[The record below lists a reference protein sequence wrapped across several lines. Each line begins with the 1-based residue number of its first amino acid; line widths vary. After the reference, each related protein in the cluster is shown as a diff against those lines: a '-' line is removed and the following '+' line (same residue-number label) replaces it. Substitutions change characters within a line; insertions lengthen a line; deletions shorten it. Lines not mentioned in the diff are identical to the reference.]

1 MAAVSELMPR
11 AERLASLRERA
22 REMEEALKEEGF
34 EEEGPH
40 AVFVRWQRQSME
52 ELGSLLLDA
61 EETFGKRVE
70 AVCSRLEESK
80 AVGDIELGR
89 LRIMFAGGDKAIALG
104 RQAAET
110 AIAAGQRADQEFER
124 SVSQIA
130 TDLSSRL
137 VESSQQWLVLRQT
150 SRNRRD
156 AWILAVIV
164 SIVAVGVFVGGYV
177 ARAYQDD
184 VALSGFYEM
193 QARIADCQRDPVRVK
208 DAHVDGIRPA
218 CWLDQVLAKRG
229 GG

>member
-1 MAAVSELMPR
+1 MKLDQEVGAADHDLDWHIKEVQGAAQDWGVQADAMEGRFVSAL
-11 AERLASLRERA
+11 LAAIAASGQMNKATIEQVHRVVA
-22 REMEEALKEEGF
+22 
-34 EEEGPH
+34 
-40 AVFVRWQRQSME
+40 
-52 ELGSLLLDA
+52 DA
-61 EETFGKRVE
+61 
-70 AVCSRLEESK
+70 K
-80 AVGDIELGR
+80 AAGDIEVGR
-89 LRIMFAGGDKAIALG
+89 LKILFAGGNKAIELG

-110 AIAAGQRADQEFER
+110 AVAAGQRAEQEFER
-124 SVSQIA
+124 SVAQIA
-130 TDLSSRL
+130 KELSSRL

-164 SIVAVGVFVGGYV
+164 SIMAVGVFVGGYV

-208 DAHVDGIRPA
+208 DAHVGGIRPA

>member
-1 MAAVSELMPR
+1 MKLDQEVGAAAHDLDWQIKEVQDAAQDWGVQADAMEGRFVSAL
-11 AERLASLRERA
+11 LAAIAASGQMNKATIEQVHRVVA
-22 REMEEALKEEGF
+22 
-34 EEEGPH
+34 
-40 AVFVRWQRQSME
+40 
-52 ELGSLLLDA
+52 DA
-61 EETFGKRVE
+61 
-70 AVCSRLEESK
+70 K
-80 AVGDIELGR
+80 AAGDIEVGR
-89 LRIMFAGGDKAIALG
+89 LKILFAGGNKAIELG

-110 AIAAGQRADQEFER
+110 AIAAGQRAEQEFER
-124 SVSQIA
+124 SVAQIA
-130 TDLSSRL
+130 KELSSRL